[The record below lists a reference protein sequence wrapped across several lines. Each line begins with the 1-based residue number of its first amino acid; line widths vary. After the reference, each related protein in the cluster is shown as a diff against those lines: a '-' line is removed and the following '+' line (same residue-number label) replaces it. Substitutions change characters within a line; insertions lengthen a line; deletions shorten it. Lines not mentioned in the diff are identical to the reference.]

1 LTYLHSLETAS
12 LSQEQLGSVGQ
23 EDLPVETLLVHLII
37 EILMVD
43 TVEGFYCATSIGS
56 FLLYSGF
63 LLYVV
68 WLLRVQKQKL
78 DKYMKT
84 TLTLIGVSN
93 LFLVWQSADYI
104 WQDDTIKVG
113 SVDLNEVVQQT
124 FEKVGILFDLAR
136 LSIILMSIKKVS
148 WLTIRRIN
156 IALGLAS
163 FLYVSLGAAWE
174 YVGYL

>member
-1 LTYLHSLETAS
+1 M
-12 LSQEQLGSVGQ
+12 
-23 EDLPVETLLVHLII
+23 ETLLVHLII

-43 TVEGFYCATSIGS
+43 TVEGLYCATSIGS

-148 WLTIRRIN
+148 WLSIKRIN
-156 IALGLAS
+156 TALGLAS
-163 FLYVSLGAAWE
+163 FLYVILGAAWE
-174 YVGYL
+174 YIGYLHD